1 MTITGLLTGFAPFAG
16 LPDNPAAELLPLFE
30 GAVIGGVVIRTR
42 QVPVDRHLVP
52 GLIDELVGELRPA
65 FVLGLG
71 LATGSATFRLE
82 QIAINAAAFA
92 VADNLGYVAKGERID
107 PDGPPAR
114 FATWDAEAIEAA
126 LLAADL
132 PAEKSWHGGTH
143 LCNLALYCSLAA
155 LERHG
160 LGGRPCGF
168 LHLPYTTV
176 QVARFLREAAPDR
189 APLTPRAL
197 PSLPLATQA
206 EALGIVLSQ
215 LAAATPAPA
224 DRA

>member
-1 MTITGLLTGFAPFAG
+1 MPFTGLLTGFAPFAG
-16 LPDNPAAELLPLFE
+16 LPDSPASELLSSFE
-30 GAVIGGVVIRTR
+30 GAVIGGVTIRTR
-42 QVPVDRHLVP
+42 RMPVDRHLLP

-65 FVLGLG
+65 FVLSLG

-82 QIAINAAAFA
+82 QIAINAAAFG

-132 PAEKSWHGGTH
+132 PAEKSWHAGTH
-143 LCNLALYCSLAA
+143 LCNLTLYCCLVA
-155 LERHG
+155 LDRHG
-160 LGGRPCGF
+160 LGERPCGF

-189 APLTPRAL
+189 APLTQRAL

-206 EALGIVLSQ
+206 EALGIVLGR
-215 LAAATPAPA
+215 LAAATPATADPA
-224 DRA
+224 